1 MKISLSFGACLILA
15 AATAACS
22 TVSARPGSV
31 ALVERVDAK
40 RPPIYSRLENVPGIF
55 SVVGDVQV
63 DNRGRSLKEIE
74 QELLA
79 LAIAQGGDAIVLH
92 PFNRRR
98 LNVAFAVDRHEH
110 DPLISSR
117 ATVIRMRPAPSA
129 DGSANAN

>member
-1 MKISLSFGACLILA
+1 MIVA

-63 DNRGRSLKEIE
+63 DNRGRSLEIE

-79 LAIAQGGDAIVLH
+79 LAIAQGGNAIVLH
-92 PFNRRR
+92 PFNRRK

-117 ATVIRMRPAPSA
+117 ATVIRMRPATSA

>member
-1 MKISLSFGACLILA
+1 MIFA
-15 AATAACS
+15 AEAAACS
-22 TVSARPGSV
+22 TVPARPESV
-31 ALVERVDAK
+31 ALVELANSE
-40 RPPIYSRLENVPGIF
+40 RPQIYSRLENVPGIF

-74 QELLA
+74 QESLA

-117 ATVIRMRPAPSA
+117 ATVIRMRPATSA